1 MRHFL
6 LKMYLIILI
15 SLQLELFYHGLIYRG
30 LKKS

>member
-15 SLQLELFYHGLIYRG
+15 SLQLELFHGLIYRG